1 MKVVG
6 KKTVATSAVLGLMLL
21 AASAFAGGKAVVLSN
36 EDMNQV
42 YATGVGENPSHHE
55 GQEDHGGPGKPGQGV
70 HVGGHSQT
78 YATGLVIQNLA
89 NSNSIVQI
97 NIGVSLGGNLHM
109 VPSNSVVNSQN

>member
-1 MKVVG
+1 VG
-6 KKTVATSAVLGLMLL
+6 KKRTATTAVLGLMLL
-21 AASAFAGGKAVVLSN
+21 ATSAFAGGKAIVLSN

-42 YATGVGENPSHHE
+42 YATGLGENPSHPE
-55 GQEDHGGPGKPGQGV
+55 GQDDHPGPGKPGNGV
-70 HVGGHSQT
+70 HVGGHSQS

-89 NSNSIVQI
+89 NSKSIVQI